1 MYINFQ
7 NGFNGTIDLVLIQKA
22 YPLQLRAD
30 VKSQHPLAILFRHDP
45 ERKSAP
51 FRFPTLRDDGHL
63 AFRHGS
69 EERSRVNQTGTFARV
84 IMLEH
89 LDRISRWLLVHG
101 EYSGD
106 LNRRD
111 TWFDPGEGLIRISV
125 TDVPLGIGWG
135 SGGTVS
141 RSVKMLLNVP
151 FWRVD
156 QIFPA
161 D

>member
-1 MYINFQ
+1 M
-7 NGFNGTIDLVLIQKA
+7 
-22 YPLQLRAD
+22 
-30 VKSQHPLAILFRHDP
+30 
-45 ERKSAP
+45 
-51 FRFPTLRDDGHL
+51 
-63 AFRHGS
+63 
-69 EERSRVNQTGTFARV
+69 
-84 IMLEH
+84 
-89 LDRISRWLLVHG
+89 HG

-106 LNRRD
+106 LSRRD